1 MEGETPTFCKELL
14 DKNNCSFSSACD
26 KVSKLKLGKS
36 SSFKKPI
43 KKGIS
48 LQVKAKSKFRKEST
62 EGEHKK
68 RRHHHSQKIKS
79 KNIYNINDFMKNH
92 KFKLR
97 NDFDKKHV
105 EKFLSSKEEAFKI
118 PFLFSEEF
126 SSTTV
131 KS

>member
-48 LQVKAKSKFRKEST
+48 LQVKA

-68 RRHHHSQKIKS
+68 RRHHHSQKLKS
-79 KNIYNINDFMKNH
+79 KNICDINDFMKNH

-118 PFLFSEEF
+118 PFLFSEEL